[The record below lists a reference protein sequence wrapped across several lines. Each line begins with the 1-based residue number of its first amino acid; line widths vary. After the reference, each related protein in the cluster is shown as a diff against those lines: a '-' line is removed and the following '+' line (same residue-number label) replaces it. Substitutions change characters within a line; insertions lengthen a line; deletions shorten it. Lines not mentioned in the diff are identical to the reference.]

1 MSEAKK
7 TSFENIFKPIHL
19 GPVELK
25 NRIVLA
31 PMNEIMSG
39 VNGEVTQ
46 QEIAY
51 YAARAKGGVSLVI
64 TGAIMGTRKG
74 SQFVWGR
81 NMHCFHPGH
90 LQGLGLLNEHIHYF
104 GAKSA
109 AQMTIGFGRQGHSY
123 DHTQLAPAPTAG
135 LPYEISFDKLYR
147 SPYTPLELVRTLS
160 LMKQAMYGTMTREM
174 TIEEIHAEQLEFAK
188 SCQLAVIAGFDIIE
202 IHAPHGYLEHEF
214 LSPLTNKRTDM
225 YGGEWRNRK
234 RFLLEVAEQVR
245 YACPGVPVGC
255 RISAEEHMEG
265 GLTEEEMI
273 DLAKDLEAVGLDY
286 ISLSDGAGYEEAGH
300 LITDMDRAKHIPEHG
315 KAFKSA
321 LKIPVIVSSQH
332 DPYKIDKNIGE
343 EMYDIQ
349 AMGRQLFCDPNY
361 VNKLAE
367 GRVKDIVRCERCNL
381 CMLRTTQGL
390 TPACPNNPWL
400 GREYTSDEYRI
411 GPRRPDEA
419 LVPEGMLRV
428 PMPALDHRWWWKK
441 DIPLIEKNWRPLQG
455 RTSR

>member
-1 MSEAKK
+1 MSE
-7 TSFENIFKPIHL
+7 FENIFKPISI

-64 TGAIMGTRKG
+64 TGAIMGTRLG
-74 SQFVWGR
+74 SEFVWGR

-109 AQMTIGFGRQGHSY
+109 AQMTVGFGRQGHSY
-123 DHTQLAPAPTAG
+123 DHDHLAPAPTGG
-135 LPYEISFDKLYR
+135 LPYEMSFDKMYR
-147 SPYTPLELVRTLS
+147 SPYTPVELVRTLS
-160 LMKQAMYGTMTREM
+160 QMKFAMIGTMTREM
-174 TIEEIHAEQLEFAK
+174 SIDEIHHEQLEFAQ

-214 LSPLTNKRTDM
+214 LSPLSNKRTDM

-234 RFLLEVAEQVR
+234 RFLTEVAEQIR

-265 GLTEEEMI
+265 GLTEAEMI
-273 DLAKDLEAVGLDY
+273 DLAKDLEAIGLDY

-332 DPYKIDKNIGE
+332 DPVKIDKNIGDGL
-343 EMYDIQ
+343 YDIQ

-367 GRVKDIVRCERCNL
+367 GKPKDIIRCERCNL
-381 CMLRTTQGL
+381 CMLRTVSGL
-390 TPACPNNPWL
+390 TPACPNNPLL

-419 LVPEGMLRV
+419 LVPEGMMRV
-428 PMPALDHRWWWKK
+428 PLPALAHPWWWKK
-441 DIPLIEKNWRPLQG
+441 DVPLIEKNWRPLQG
-455 RTSR
+455 RTKR